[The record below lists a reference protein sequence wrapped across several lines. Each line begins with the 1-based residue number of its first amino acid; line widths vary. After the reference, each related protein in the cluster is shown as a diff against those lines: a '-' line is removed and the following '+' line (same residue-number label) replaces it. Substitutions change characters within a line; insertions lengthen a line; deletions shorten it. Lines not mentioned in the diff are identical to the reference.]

1 MIIGITGYATSGKS
15 TIAQALCA
23 RGFTRLAFMD
33 PLKDMLRAIGLSEEE
48 LNGQLKTKPSARLLG
63 KTPRQAMQTLG
74 TEWGRQMVANDLWVH
89 LWSLRAERASTHV
102 VCDDLRF
109 KNESRMVRVL
119 GGKVWRVDRLGI
131 RPGIHAS
138 ELEQAGVIPD
148 KTIQN
153 NGTIE
158 DLVKKVEQ
166 ELAALGL

>member
-1 MIIGITGYATSGKS
+1 
-15 TIAQALCA
+15 
-23 RGFTRLAFMD
+23 
-33 PLKDMLRAIGLSEEE
+33 
-48 LNGQLKTKPSARLLG
+48 
-63 KTPRQAMQTLG
+63 
-74 TEWGRQMVANDLWVH
+74 
-89 LWSLRAERASTHV
+89 
-102 VCDDLRF
+102 
-109 KNESRMVRVL
+109 VL